1 LLSPLFDTR
10 KVANS
15 ARACFRFQLVSETSA
30 DTRDY
35 PRLTAHLQ
43 SVYYYR
49 MTKTPQPS
57 GIARIASLFT
67 AAGFLG
73 GPIDGSSVSAPETI
87 KLVGDHLVW
96 SAEGTVRK
104 IEVGDMLERFLALET
119 PERGNQ
125 DVFNFAR
132 DFGPLW
138 LCQDHGFVAFHQPIE
153 TIDCALMPET
163 SNAPSRSAFRPL
175 PGVAPMCL
183 PRLAQK
189 SPDLYSESQ
198 SQWSRA
204 AVLFSEPVSQWRK
217 RAANANRLLDAA
229 ATLQRGNKV
238 DAETWRQID
247 GLAPDHPIAKH
258 LSDPRA
264 RLAENLNRWLAIA
277 DVRFHVGIEG
287 RNIRPQLGA
296 NRYTGSV
303 LALIALELVAAT
315 VRAAAL
321 ARCSSCSR
329 LFFMSASQPTP
340 GKRIGH
346 ATARR
351 IYCSTCRAARIPARD
366 AAQAARDRKKAA
378 AAAYKS
384 DKGAIR

>member
-1 LLSPLFDTR
+1 
-10 KVANS
+10 
-15 ARACFRFQLVSETSA
+15 
-30 DTRDY
+30 
-35 PRLTAHLQ
+35 
-43 SVYYYR
+43 
-49 MTKTPQPS
+49 MTQPI
-57 GIARIASLFT
+57 GIARIGSLFT

-73 GPIDGSSVSAPETI
+73 GPIDGSSVSAPETL

-96 SAEGTVRK
+96 SADGTARK
-104 IEVGDMLERFLALET
+104 IEVGDILQRFLALET

-138 LCQDHGFVAFHQPIE
+138 LCQDHGFVAFHQPID
-153 TIDCALMPET
+153 TMGCALVPET
-163 SNAPSRSAFRPL
+163 SNAPSRSPFRPL
-175 PGVAPMCL
+175 PGVTPTCW
-183 PRLAQK
+183 PRMAQK

-204 AVLFSEPVSQWRK
+204 AVLFSEPVSQWRSL
-217 RAANANRLLDAA
+217 AANANRLLDAA
-229 ATLQRGNKV
+229 ATMQRGAEV
-238 DAETWRQID
+238 SAETWHQID
-247 GLAPDHPIAKH
+247 GYAPDDPQAQI
-258 LSDPRA
+258 LSDPRE

-287 RNIRPQLGA
+287 RSIRPQLGA

-315 VRAAAL
+315 VRASAL
-321 ARCSSCSR
+321 ARCSACSR
-329 LFFMSASQPTP
+329 LFFVSASQPAP

-378 AAAYKS
+378 AAAHKS
-384 DKGAIR
+384 GKGRIR